1 MDGYLKTKG
10 IDQKWTVEFPENT
23 NISTEKQAEVSAA
36 FLTKGVQKCET
47 RDQVKQ
53 FIVYKT
59 GEFWNESRTY
69 IIKLEDK

>member
-1 MDGYLKTKG
+1 MDGYVKQKG
-10 IDQKWTVEFPENT
+10 IDQKWVVSFPENT
-23 NISTEKQAEVSAA
+23 NISEAKQAEIQAA

-69 IIKLEDK
+69 NIILEDK